1 MKKFSVF
8 LLVLILLFSMSTLAF
23 AADDTSSETETVSDP
38 AQDFMNSLND
48 GTIEDAK
55 SVIDNSM
62 NDLPSLS
69 TPVDFVA
76 FLAAGLDWIP
86 ADIWTVITLNFVL
99 VFCYIIKAFL
109 WG

>member
-1 MKKFSVF
+1 MKKISV
-8 LLVLILLFSMSTLAF
+8 LLFVLVLLFSMSTLAF
-23 AADDTSSETETVSDP
+23 AADEALSETESVSDP
-38 AQDFMNSLND
+38 AQEFMSSLND

-55 SVIDNSM
+55 NVIDNSM

-99 VFCYIIKAFL
+99 IFCYIIKAFL

>member
-8 LLVLILLFSMSTLAF
+8 LFAFILMIAMSTMAF
-23 AADDTSSETETVSDP
+23 AEEGEPVSDP

-55 SVIDNSM
+55 NVIDNSM
-62 NDLPSLS
+62 DTLPSLS

>member
-1 MKKFSVF
+1 MKKFRVF
-8 LLVLILLFSMSTLAF
+8 LLVLLLMLSMSTMAF
-23 AADDTSSETETVSDP
+23 AEESEPVSDS
-38 AQDFMNSLND
+38 AQDFMDSLND

-55 SVIDNSM
+55 NVIDNSM
-62 NDLPSLS
+62 NDLSSLS